1 MNYLKTF
8 SKSTNQFQEKMNMN
22 KILKIQ
28 NLTKNFGNVSA
39 VSNVSIEV
47 EEGTIHSIIGPN
59 GAGKS
64 TFFNM
69 ISGVIPPSKGNVY
82 YKDKDITGFESYKLP
97 HMGIAKCFQI
107 TNVFPKLTV
116 RENVWASIF
125 SCSHKSKI
133 DLFKSMNDF
142 ETIDKETK
150 KIITDVGLSHK
161 IDDKAEELSHGQ
173 QRMLEMAIT
182 LGAKPDLLL
191 LDEPTQGLA
200 PEATVE
206 MTELIRKLSKK
217 YTILLIQHKMHIVIE
232 ISKIITVLNFGEKIE
247 EGSPKQIKNSK
258 KVQDAY
264 LGRK

>member
-1 MNYLKTF
+1 MK
-8 SKSTNQFQEKMNMN
+8 MN

-69 ISGVIPPSKGNVY
+69 ISGVIPPSEGSVY
-82 YKDKDITGFESYKLP
+82 YKDRDITGFESYKLP

-217 YTILLIQHKMHIVIE
+217 YTILLIEHKMHIVME
-232 ISKIITVLNFGEKIE
+232 ISKIITVLNFGEKID
-247 EGSPKQIKNSK
+247 EGTPNQIKNSK

>member
-1 MNYLKTF
+1 
-8 SKSTNQFQEKMNMN
+8 MN

-69 ISGVIPPSKGNVY
+69 ISGVIPPSDGYVY
-82 YKDKDITGFESYKLP
+82 YKDKDITGFESFKLP

-116 RENVWASIF
+116 KENVWASIF
-125 SCSHKSKI
+125 SCSYKSKI

-150 KIITDVGLSHK
+150 KIVSDVGLSHK

-217 YTILLIQHKMHIVIE
+217 YTILLIEHKMHIVME

-247 EGSPKQIKNSK
+247 EGTPNQIKNSK

>member
-1 MNYLKTF
+1 
-8 SKSTNQFQEKMNMN
+8 MN

-39 VSNVSIEV
+39 VSNVSLEV

-69 ISGVIPPSKGNVY
+69 ISGVIPPSEGSVY
-82 YKDKDITGFESYKLP
+82 YKDRDITGFESYKLP

-217 YTILLIQHKMHIVIE
+217 YTILLIEHKMHIVME

-247 EGSPKQIKNSK
+247 EGTPNQIKNSK

>member
-1 MNYLKTF
+1 
-8 SKSTNQFQEKMNMN
+8 MN

-28 NLTKNFGNVSA
+28 KLTKNFGNVSA

-69 ISGVIPPSKGNVY
+69 ISGVIPPSEGNVY

-217 YTILLIQHKMHIVIE
+217 YTILLIEHKMHIVME

-247 EGSPKQIKNSK
+247 EGTPYQIKNSK

>member
-1 MNYLKTF
+1 
-8 SKSTNQFQEKMNMN
+8 MN

-69 ISGVIPPSKGNVY
+69 ISGVIPPSEGHVY

-125 SCSHKSKI
+125 SCNHKSKI

-150 KIITDVGLSHK
+150 KIVSDVGLSHK
-161 IDDKAEELSHGQ
+161 INDKAEELSHGQ

-217 YTILLIQHKMHIVIE
+217 YTILLIEHKMHIVME

-247 EGSPKQIKNSK
+247 EGTPNQIKNSK

>member
-1 MNYLKTF
+1 
-8 SKSTNQFQEKMNMN
+8 MN

-82 YKDKDITGFESYKLP
+82 YKDRDITGFESYKLP

-217 YTILLIQHKMHIVIE
+217 YTILLIEHKMHIVME

-247 EGSPKQIKNSK
+247 EGTPNQIKNSK

>member
-1 MNYLKTF
+1 
-8 SKSTNQFQEKMNMN
+8 MN

-69 ISGVIPPSKGNVY
+69 ISGVIPPSEGNVY

-217 YTILLIQHKMHIVIE
+217 YTILLIEHKMHIVME

-247 EGSPKQIKNSK
+247 EGTPNQIKNSK

>member
-1 MNYLKTF
+1 
-8 SKSTNQFQEKMNMN
+8 MN

-69 ISGVIPPSKGNVY
+69 ISGVIPPSEGSVF
-82 YKDKDITGFESYKLP
+82 YKDRDITGFESYKLP

-217 YTILLIQHKMHIVIE
+217 YTILLIEHKMHIVME

-247 EGSPKQIKNSK
+247 EGTPNQIKNSK

>member
-1 MNYLKTF
+1 
-8 SKSTNQFQEKMNMN
+8 MN

-47 EEGTIHSIIGPN
+47 EEGTIHSLIGPN

-69 ISGVIPPSKGNVY
+69 ISGVIPPSEGNVF

-217 YTILLIQHKMHIVIE
+217 YTILLIEHKMHIVME

-247 EGSPKQIKNSK
+247 EGTPNQIKNSK

>member
-1 MNYLKTF
+1 
-8 SKSTNQFQEKMNMN
+8 MN

-69 ISGVIPPSKGNVY
+69 ISGVIPPSDGNVY
-82 YKDKDITGFESYKLP
+82 YKDADITGFESYKLP

-133 DLFKSMNDF
+133 DLFRSMNNF
-142 ETIDKETK
+142 ETIDKETI
-150 KIITDVGLSHK
+150 KIINDVGLSHK

-217 YTILLIQHKMHIVIE
+217 YTILLIEHKMHIVME

-247 EGSPKQIKNSK
+247 EGTPNQIKNSK

>member
-1 MNYLKTF
+1 
-8 SKSTNQFQEKMNMN
+8 MNMN

-28 NLTKNFGNVSA
+28 KLTKNFGNVSA

-69 ISGVIPPSKGNVY
+69 ISGVIPPSEGNVF

-217 YTILLIQHKMHIVIE
+217 YTILLIEHKMHIVME
-232 ISKIITVLNFGEKIE
+232 ISKIITVLNFGEEIE

>member
-1 MNYLKTF
+1 
-8 SKSTNQFQEKMNMN
+8 MN

-69 ISGVIPPSKGNVY
+69 ISGVIPPSEGSVY
-82 YKDKDITGFESYKLP
+82 YKDRDITGFESYKLP

-206 MTELIRKLSKK
+206 MTELIQKLSKK
-217 YTILLIQHKMHIVIE
+217 YTILLIEHKMHIVME

-247 EGSPKQIKNSK
+247 EGTPNQIKNSK

>member
-1 MNYLKTF
+1 
-8 SKSTNQFQEKMNMN
+8 MN

-69 ISGVIPPSKGNVY
+69 ISGVIPPSEGSVY

-206 MTELIRKLSKK
+206 MTELIRKLSKN
-217 YTILLIQHKMHIVIE
+217 IQ
-232 ISKIITVLNFGEKIE
+232 
-247 EGSPKQIKNSK
+247 
-258 KVQDAY
+258 Y
-264 LGRK
+264 C

>member
-1 MNYLKTF
+1 
-8 SKSTNQFQEKMNMN
+8 MN
-22 KILKIQ
+22 KILKIE
-28 NLTKNFGNVSA
+28 NLTKNFGSISA
-39 VSNVSIEV
+39 VSNVNLEV
-47 EEGTIHSIIGPN
+47 EEGTIHSVIGPN

-69 ISGVIPPSKGNVY
+69 ISGVIPPSNGSVY

-125 SCSHKSKI
+125 SCSHKSKV

-142 ETIDKETK
+142 KTIDKDTEN
-150 KIITDVGLSHK
+150 IISDVGLSHK

-206 MTELIRKLSKK
+206 MTELIRKLSKN
-217 YTILLIQHKMHIVIE
+217 YTILLIEHKMHIVME

-247 EGSPKQIKNSK
+247 EGTPDQIKNSK

>member
-1 MNYLKTF
+1 
-8 SKSTNQFQEKMNMN
+8 MN

-69 ISGVIPPSKGNVY
+69 ISGVIPPSEGNVF

-142 ETIDKETK
+142 ETIDKETI
-150 KIITDVGLSHK
+150 KIINDVGLSHK

-217 YTILLIQHKMHIVIE
+217 YTILLIEHKMHIVME

-247 EGSPKQIKNSK
+247 EGTPNQIKNSK

>member
-1 MNYLKTF
+1 
-8 SKSTNQFQEKMNMN
+8 MN

-69 ISGVIPPSKGNVY
+69 ISGVIPPSEGSVY

-142 ETIDKETK
+142 ETIDKETI
-150 KIITDVGLSHK
+150 KIINDVGLSHK

-217 YTILLIQHKMHIVIE
+217 YTILLIEHKMHIVME

-247 EGSPKQIKNSK
+247 EGTPNQIKNSK

>member
-1 MNYLKTF
+1 
-8 SKSTNQFQEKMNMN
+8 MN

-28 NLTKNFGNVSA
+28 NLTKNFGSISA
-39 VSNVSIEV
+39 VSNVSLEV

-69 ISGVIPPSKGNVY
+69 ISGVIPPSEGSVY
-82 YKDKDITGFESYKLP
+82 YKNKDITGFESYKLP

-116 RENVWASIF
+116 RQNVWASIF

-142 ETIDKETK
+142 ESIDKETK

-206 MTELIRKLSKK
+206 MTDLIRKLSKK
-217 YTILLIQHKMHIVIE
+217 YTILLIEHKMHIVME

-247 EGSPKQIKNSK
+247 EGTPNQIKNSK

>member
-1 MNYLKTF
+1 MK
-8 SKSTNQFQEKMNMN
+8 MN

-69 ISGVIPPSKGNVY
+69 ISGVIPPSEGSVY

-142 ETIDKETK
+142 ESIDKQTK

-161 IDDKAEELSHGQ
+161 IDNKAEELSHGQ

-206 MTELIRKLSKK
+206 MTDLIRKLSKK
-217 YTILLIQHKMHIVIE
+217 YTILLIEHKMHIVME

-247 EGSPKQIKNSK
+247 EGTPNQIKNSK

>member
-1 MNYLKTF
+1 
-8 SKSTNQFQEKMNMN
+8 MN

-69 ISGVIPPSKGNVY
+69 ISGVIPPSEGNVY

-107 TNVFPKLTV
+107 TDVFPKLSV

-217 YTILLIQHKMHIVIE
+217 YTILLIEHKMHIVME

-247 EGSPKQIKNSK
+247 EGSPNQIKNSK

>member
-1 MNYLKTF
+1 
-8 SKSTNQFQEKMNMN
+8 MN
-22 KILKIQ
+22 KILKIE
-28 NLTKNFGNVSA
+28 NLTKNFGSISA
-39 VSNVSIEV
+39 VSNVNLEV
-47 EEGTIHSIIGPN
+47 EEGTIHSVIGPN

-69 ISGVIPPSKGNVY
+69 ISGVIPPSEGSVY

-217 YTILLIQHKMHIVIE
+217 YTILLIEHKMHIVME

-247 EGSPKQIKNSK
+247 EGTPNQIKNSK

>member
-1 MNYLKTF
+1 
-8 SKSTNQFQEKMNMN
+8 MN

-69 ISGVIPPSKGNVY
+69 ISGVIPPSEGNVY

-150 KIITDVGLSHK
+150 KIINDVGLSHK

-217 YTILLIQHKMHIVIE
+217 YTILLIEHKMHIVME

-247 EGSPKQIKNSK
+247 EGTPNQIKNSK

>member
-1 MNYLKTF
+1 
-8 SKSTNQFQEKMNMN
+8 MN

-69 ISGVIPPSKGNVY
+69 ISGVIPPSDGYVY
-82 YKDKDITGFESYKLP
+82 YKDKDITGFESFKLP

-116 RENVWASIF
+116 KENVWASIF
-125 SCSHKSKI
+125 SCSYKSKI

-150 KIITDVGLSHK
+150 KIVSDVGLSHK

-217 YTILLIQHKMHIVIE
+217 YTILLIEHKMHIVME

-247 EGSPKQIKNSK
+247 EGSPEQIKNSK

>member
-1 MNYLKTF
+1 MK
-8 SKSTNQFQEKMNMN
+8 MN

-69 ISGVIPPSKGNVY
+69 ISGVIPPSEGNVY

-142 ETIDKETK
+142 KIIDKDTEN
-150 KIITDVGLSHK
+150 IISDVGLSHK

-206 MTELIRKLSKK
+206 MTELIRKLSKN
-217 YTILLIQHKMHIVIE
+217 YTILLIEHKMHIVME

-247 EGSPKQIKNSK
+247 EGTPNQIKNSK

>member
-1 MNYLKTF
+1 MK
-8 SKSTNQFQEKMNMN
+8 MN

-69 ISGVIPPSKGNVY
+69 ISGVIPPSEGNVY

-217 YTILLIQHKMHIVIE
+217 YTILLIEHKMHIVME

-247 EGSPKQIKNSK
+247 EGTPNQIKNSK

>member
-1 MNYLKTF
+1 
-8 SKSTNQFQEKMNMN
+8 MN

-39 VSNVSIEV
+39 ISNVSIEV

-69 ISGVIPPSKGNVY
+69 ISGVIPPSEGNVY

-142 ETIDKETK
+142 ETIDKETI
-150 KIITDVGLSHK
+150 KIINDVGLSHK

-206 MTELIRKLSKK
+206 MTDLIRKLSKK
-217 YTILLIQHKMHIVIE
+217 YTILLIEHKMHIVME

-247 EGSPKQIKNSK
+247 EGTPNQIKNSK

>member
-1 MNYLKTF
+1 
-8 SKSTNQFQEKMNMN
+8 MN

-69 ISGVIPPSKGNVY
+69 ISGVIPPSEGSVY
-82 YKDKDITGFESYKLP
+82 YKDRDITGFESYKLP

-217 YTILLIQHKMHIVIE
+217 YTILLIVHKMHIVME

-247 EGSPKQIKNSK
+247 EGTPNQIKNSR

>member
-1 MNYLKTF
+1 
-8 SKSTNQFQEKMNMN
+8 MN

-28 NLTKNFGNVSA
+28 NLTKNFGSVSA
-39 VSNVSIEV
+39 VSNVNLEV
-47 EEGTIHSIIGPN
+47 EEGTIHSVIGPN

-69 ISGVIPPSKGNVY
+69 ISGVIPPSNGSVY

-125 SCSHKSKI
+125 SCSHKSKV

-142 ETIDKETK
+142 ETIDKETI
-150 KIITDVGLSHK
+150 KIINDVGLSHK

-217 YTILLIQHKMHIVIE
+217 YTILLIEHKMHIVME

-247 EGSPKQIKNSK
+247 EGTPNQIKNSK

>member
-1 MNYLKTF
+1 MNNPQYIYSMYKL
-8 SKSTNQFQEKMNMN
+8 SKFYPGGKQVIKDMSLSFLPGA
-22 KILKIQ
+22 KIGL
-28 NLTKNFGNVSA
+28 LG
-39 VSNVSIEV
+39 
-47 EEGTIHSIIGPN
+47 GN

-69 ISGVIPPSKGNVY
+69 ISGVIPPSEGNVY
-82 YKDKDITGFESYKLP
+82 YKNKDITGFESYKLP

-142 ETIDKETK
+142 ETIDKETI
-150 KIITDVGLSHK
+150 KIINDVGLSHK

-217 YTILLIQHKMHIVIE
+217 YTILLIEHKMHIVME

>member
-1 MNYLKTF
+1 
-8 SKSTNQFQEKMNMN
+8 MNMN

-69 ISGVIPPSKGNVY
+69 ISGVIPPSEGNVF

-217 YTILLIQHKMHIVIE
+217 YTILLIEHKMHIVME

-247 EGSPKQIKNSK
+247 EGTPNQIKNSK

>member
-1 MNYLKTF
+1 
-8 SKSTNQFQEKMNMN
+8 MN
-22 KILKIQ
+22 KILKIE
-28 NLTKNFGNVSA
+28 NLTKNFGSISA
-39 VSNVSIEV
+39 VSNVNLEV
-47 EEGTIHSIIGPN
+47 EEGTIHSVIGPN

-69 ISGVIPPSKGNVY
+69 ISGVIPPSNGSVY

-125 SCSHKSKI
+125 SCSHKSKV

-142 ETIDKETK
+142 KSIDKDTEN
-150 KIITDVGLSHK
+150 IISDVGLSHK

-206 MTELIRKLSKK
+206 MTELIRKLSKN
-217 YTILLIQHKMHIVIE
+217 YTILLIEHKMHIVME

-247 EGSPKQIKNSK
+247 EGTPNQIKNSK

>member
-1 MNYLKTF
+1 
-8 SKSTNQFQEKMNMN
+8 MN

-28 NLTKNFGNVSA
+28 NLTKNFGSISA
-39 VSNVSIEV
+39 VSNVNLEV
-47 EEGTIHSIIGPN
+47 EEGTIHSVIGPN

-69 ISGVIPPSKGNVY
+69 ISGVIPPSKGSVY

-142 ETIDKETK
+142 KTIDKDTEN
-150 KIITDVGLSHK
+150 IISDVGLSHK

-206 MTELIRKLSKK
+206 MTELIRKLSKN
-217 YTILLIQHKMHIVIE
+217 YTILLIEHKMHIVME

-247 EGSPKQIKNSK
+247 EGTPNQIKNSK

>member
-1 MNYLKTF
+1 
-8 SKSTNQFQEKMNMN
+8 MN

-69 ISGVIPPSKGNVY
+69 ISGVIPPSEGNVY
-82 YKDKDITGFESYKLP
+82 YKNKDITGFESYKLP

-116 RENVWASIF
+116 KENVWASIF

-142 ETIDKETK
+142 ETIDKETI
-150 KIITDVGLSHK
+150 KIINDVGLSHK

-217 YTILLIQHKMHIVIE
+217 YTILLIEHKMHIVME
-232 ISKIITVLNFGEKIE
+232 ISKIITVLNFGKKIE
-247 EGSPKQIKNSK
+247 EGSPEQIKNSK

>member
-1 MNYLKTF
+1 
-8 SKSTNQFQEKMNMN
+8 MN

-69 ISGVIPPSKGNVY
+69 ISGVIPPSDGNVY
-82 YKDKDITGFESYKLP
+82 YKDEDITGFESYKLP

-116 RENVWASIF
+116 RENVWASTF

-133 DLFKSMNDF
+133 DLFRSMNNF
-142 ETIDKETK
+142 ETIDKETI
-150 KIITDVGLSHK
+150 KIINDVGLSHK

-217 YTILLIQHKMHIVIE
+217 YTILLIEHKLSLIHI
-232 ISKIITVLNFGEKIE
+232 
-247 EGSPKQIKNSK
+247 
-258 KVQDAY
+258 
-264 LGRK
+264 

>member
-1 MNYLKTF
+1 
-8 SKSTNQFQEKMNMN
+8 MN

-69 ISGVIPPSKGNVY
+69 ISGVIPPSEGSVF
-82 YKDKDITGFESYKLP
+82 YKDRDITGFESYKLP

-125 SCSHKSKI
+125 SCSHKSNI

-217 YTILLIQHKMHIVIE
+217 YTILLIEHKMHIVME

-247 EGSPKQIKNSK
+247 EGTPNQIKNSK

>member
-1 MNYLKTF
+1 
-8 SKSTNQFQEKMNMN
+8 MN

-39 VSNVSIEV
+39 VSNVSLEV

-69 ISGVIPPSKGNVY
+69 ISGVIPPSEGNVY

-142 ETIDKETK
+142 ETIDKETI
-150 KIITDVGLSHK
+150 KIINDVGLSHK

-217 YTILLIQHKMHIVIE
+217 YTILLIEHKMHIVME

-247 EGSPKQIKNSK
+247 EGTPNQIKNSK

>member
-1 MNYLKTF
+1 
-8 SKSTNQFQEKMNMN
+8 MN

-69 ISGVIPPSKGNVY
+69 ISGVIPPSEGSVF
-82 YKDKDITGFESYKLP
+82 YKDRDITGFESYKLP

-142 ETIDKETK
+142 KTIDKETK

-217 YTILLIQHKMHIVIE
+217 YTILLIEHKMHIVME

-247 EGSPKQIKNSK
+247 EGTPNQIKNSK